1 MMSTATIA
9 APVERRGLSAAGII
23 RAEWIKLRTVRS
35 TLWCY
40 GLLILLIVG
49 VGLLVAALSDFGG
62 LPVTGDAARSLVVSL
77 STGGLNVA
85 VLIVAVLGSL
95 IITGE
100 YSTGMIRSTFAAVP
114 QRTGAIAAKA
124 AVLASTT
131 FVATSVGIW
140 LAALVTWPILEGKGV
155 EVQLTDPSVF
165 MPMLGGAVY
174 VTMIAL
180 LAFGFGTMLRSTAG
194 ALATVLGLIMVAP
207 LILQLL
213 AALTQA
219 EWVANVYA
227 LLPQIAGGS
236 LFTFAG
242 ENALQAP
249 AQEGVITLNGWGAFG
264 VLAAWDAIVLAA
276 ALVLVKRRDA

>member
-9 APVERRGLSAAGII
+9 APIKRRGLSAAGIL

-35 TLWCY
+35 TVWCY

-62 LPVTGDAARSLVVSL
+62 MPVTGDAARSLVVSL
-77 STGGLNVA
+77 STGGLNVV

-131 FVATSVGIW
+131 FAATSVGIW

-219 EWVANVYA
+219 EWVTNVYA

-236 LFTFAG
+236 LFTFVG
-242 ENALQAP
+242 ESAP
-249 AQEGVITLNGWGAFG
+249 APVQQGITLNGWGAFG
-264 VLAAWDAIVLAA
+264 VLAAWDAIVLAV